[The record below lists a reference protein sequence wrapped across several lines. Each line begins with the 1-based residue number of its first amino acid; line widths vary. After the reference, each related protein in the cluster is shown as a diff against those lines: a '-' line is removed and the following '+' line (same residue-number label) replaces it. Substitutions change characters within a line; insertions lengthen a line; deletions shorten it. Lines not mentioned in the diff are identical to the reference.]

1 MGLRASAVEAAARMN
16 IAGVI
21 RKGIVVSLLLFKID
35 SNRQIK
41 VSGKGMYLSTLI
53 TGYYH
58 SPLEQRLKGS
68 LSSHTALGC
77 R

>member
-1 MGLRASAVEAAARMN
+1 MGLRASAVEAAARMT

-41 VSGKGMYLSTLI
+41 VSGKWMYLSTLI
-53 TGYYH
+53 TGYYP
-58 SPLEQRLKGS
+58 SPLEQLLKGS

-77 R
+77 H